1 MKVFCGLFTSFS
13 HATMVREVMTSTA
26 ASSDLNHQKGQNSE
40 TLREHT
46 GINRAISCALHHLK
60 YNQIAILTS
69 YSTIW
74 KILCNEMC
82 ATMQFVFYLSQ
93 PQM

>member
-1 MKVFCGLFTSFS
+1 MKFFCGLFTSFS

-40 TLREHT
+40 TLQEHT
-46 GINRAISCALHHLK
+46 GIYRAVSCAFHHLK

-82 ATMQFVFYLSQ
+82 ATMQPVFYLSQ